1 MKDFRDCET
10 KLEWTLDDSTEALS
24 DRLIWCL
31 AVRGQM
37 DSELDEFLALLKEHG
52 SCKVAIQDSIGQEFE
67 FSFQLPVPELAEAA
81 I

>member
-1 MKDFRDCET
+1 MRDINCET
-10 KLEWTLDDSTEALS
+10 KVKWILDDSAEALS

-37 DSELDEFLALLKEHG
+37 DSKLDEFLALLKEHG
-52 SCKVAIQDSIGQEFE
+52 SCKVMIQDSFGQDFE
-67 FSFQLPVPELAEAA
+67 FSFQLPVQELAEAA